1 MIAGISPNGIY
12 NPGMQRRIQQSI
24 QDFQQLGQD
33 LKSGNLSAAQ
43 TDFATLQQLDPL
55 AAPTASAQGNPIAQ
69 AFGQLSQDLGAGNL
83 SAAQQDFTTI
93 QQDFT
98 SRTGMAQ
105 QHHHANGTGRNP
117 LIQGFDQLLQMLQ
130 LGNQPG
136 AQQGYTSLG
145 QSLQQFAQ
153 GGGLLATPAVSA
165 AAGSL
170 SVSA

>member
-12 NPGMQRRIQQSI
+12 NPGMQRRIQQSL

-33 LKSGNLSAAQ
+33 LKSGNLPAAQ
-43 TDFATLQQLDPL
+43 NDFATLQQLDPL
-55 AAPTASAQGNPIAQ
+55 TAPASSTQGNPIAQ
-69 AFGQLSQDLGAGNL
+69 AFGQLSQDLQSGNL
-83 SAAQQDFTTI
+83 PAAQQDFTTI
-93 QQDFT
+93 QQDFQ

-105 QHHHANGTGRNP
+105 HHHANGNGRNP
-117 LIQGFDQLLQMLQ
+117 LVQGFDQLLQMLQ

-136 AQQGYTSLG
+136 AQQAYTSLG

-153 GGGLLATPAVSA
+153 SGSLLATPAVSA